1 MLSIRLR
8 NVGKKHQRSFRVV
21 VQEAKS
27 KLQGKFLEDLG
38 WWNPHT
44 DKAEIK
50 NDRAQ
55 YWIGKGAQPSQT
67 VRQLLIKQKAVPS
80 SAVTA
85 K

>member
-8 NVGKKHQRSFRVV
+8 NVGKKHQRSFRLV
-21 VQEAKS
+21 VQESHS

-38 WWNPHT
+38 WWNPHIN
-44 DKAEIK
+44 KAEIK
-50 NDRAQ
+50 NDRAE

-67 VRQLLIKQKAVPS
+67 VRQLLAKQKPVVKS
-80 SAVTA
+80 

>member
-8 NVGKKHQRSFRVV
+8 NVGKKHQRSFRLV
-21 VQEAKS
+21 VQESHS
-27 KLQGKFLEDLG
+27 KLQGKFIEDLG

-44 DKAEIK
+44 NKAELK
-50 NDRAQ
+50 NDRAE

-67 VRQLLIKQKAVPS
+67 VRQLIAKHKPAPS
-80 SAVTA
+80 SVVVE